1 MSSVDTKKDAQACT
15 MDYLLPTGVQ
25 DSASSQKNN
34 IEITHDNNSI
44 PQGID
49 VYNYFPEENNL
60 RIIRLRGYANG
71 NRKYDEAKW
80 SIDKAYTSSEF
91 GQKTKEELLAW
102 EKSLGWLGLVIP
114 HGYEVIDV
122 DDNQEGKLIYNIL
135 HAEGLEFHAIKTP
148 NGYQFIFKA
157 NQISEGQAADCLT
170 LAGFEVDYRL
180 PMKGYIVLPRGNTE
194 DREWIHIA
202 NSELSTTPYY
212 FKRLKHAKERPFTL
226 PISEGGRNDTL
237 FKHLCRLV
245 EFNVNKDEIER
256 VAHFMNKYLITPSMD
271 DREVHKTLSSAL
283 KNKPSGNTY
292 NQNEERS
299 VSTNMTD
306 SSGGEKIN
314 YKATARMFSEQNE
327 IINNDNVFFYFNQNT
342 GIWRDNAD
350 RYFKRQI
357 SDFLGDK
364 ATPKRASDIFNMMK
378 IDTYE
383 DDSSIT
389 YQDMNKNPKA
399 VVFNNGTYYVDKGE
413 FAPKFEPKE
422 YNTVKID
429 ANFNEDIFN
438 NNPVPTA
445 TMEFLGNV
453 LDPQEVTF
461 VFEWIGYC
469 MIKGYD
475 IQKFVFLY
483 GDGDNG
489 KSTLI
494 NLISLILGQNNVSS
508 VSLNSL
514 QNERF
519 SRVQLYNKLF
529 NSVADI
535 SDDFYSSSDFIKA
548 LTGDDSIMVEYKGRD
563 GFMMRNFAKL
573 MFSCNKLPSFKD
585 NTNGLNR
592 RVIILP
598 MTKVPKEKRKI
609 ESFFNEEER
618 ERCIIYSL
626 LSIQQV
632 YENGKQFT
640 ISERMQKMQDDWT
653 EENDNVALFLKDCC
667 EFGTQYKTK
676 AQDFYTE
683 YKNYCFDNNYKA
695 LGKKN
700 WKERMIN
707 NGICPIR
714 TKESTFY
721 MGAKFVGEH

>member
-1 MSSVDTKKDAQACT
+1 MITNIV
-15 MDYLLPTGVQ
+15 
-25 DSASSQKNN
+25 SQNV
-34 IEITHDNNSI
+34 
-44 PQGID
+44 D
-49 VYNYFPEENNL
+49 VYNIFPEENENAL
-60 RIIRLRGYANG
+60 RVIRLRGYANG

-91 GQKTKEELLAW
+91 EQKSKEELLTW
-102 EKSLGWLGLVIP
+102 EKSSGWLGLVIP
-114 HGYEVIDV
+114 RGYEVIDV

-135 HAEGLEFHAIKTP
+135 HAEGLSFHGIKTP

-194 DREWIHIA
+194 DREWIHIE
-202 NSELSTTPYY
+202 NSELSTTPYF
-212 FKRLKHAKERPFTL
+212 FKRLKHIKERPFSL
-226 PISEGGRNDTL
+226 PISEGSRNDTL

-245 EFNVNKDEIER
+245 EFNVNKDEIEQ
-256 VAHFMNKYLITPSMD
+256 VAYFMNKYLITPSMD
-271 DREVHKTLSSAL
+271 DREVRKTLNSAL

-292 NQNEERS
+292 NQHEERS
-299 VSTNMTD
+299 ESIKLADN
-306 SSGGEKIN
+306 SGEEKLN
-314 YKATARMFSEQNE
+314 YKGIARSFIEQNE
-327 IINNDNVFFYFNQNT
+327 IINNDNIFFYFNQKT

-350 RYFKRQI
+350 RYFKRKI

-364 ATPKRASDIFNMMK
+364 ATPKRVSDIFNMMK

-383 DDSSIT
+383 DDLSIT
-389 YQDMNKNPKA
+389 YQDMNKKPKA
-399 VVFNNGTYYVDKGE
+399 VVFNNGTFYVDKGK
-413 FAPKFEPKE
+413 FVSGFEPKE

-429 ANFNEDIFN
+429 ANFNEDAFH

-453 LDPQEVTF
+453 LDPQEVQF

-508 VSLNSL
+508 VSLRSL
-514 QNERF
+514 QTERF

-535 SDDFYSSSDFIKA
+535 SDDFYDSSDFIKA

-598 MTKVPKEKRKI
+598 MTRVPKEKRKI
-609 ESFFNEEER
+609 ESFFTEEER
-618 ERCIIYSL
+618 ERCLIYSL
-626 LSIQQV
+626 LAIQQV
-632 YENGKQFT
+632 YSNEKKFT
-640 ISERMQKMQDDWT
+640 ISERMQKMLEDWA

-667 EFGTQYKTK
+667 EMGSVYKTK
-676 AQDFYTE
+676 VRAMYEE
-683 YKNYCFDNNYKA
+683 YKDYCRDNNYKP
-695 LGKKN
+695 LSSKN
-700 WKERMIN
+700 FKERMGK
-707 NGICPIR
+707 NGIVSTR
-714 TKESTFY
+714 RKEGNVYLEVRFI
-721 MGAKFVGEH
+721 GEY

>member
-1 MSSVDTKKDAQACT
+1 MISDIVSQSVD
-15 MDYLLPTGVQ
+15 
-25 DSASSQKNN
+25 
-34 IEITHDNNSI
+34 
-44 PQGID
+44 
-49 VYNYFPEENNL
+49 VYDIFPKENANAL
-60 RIIRLRGYANG
+60 RVIRLRGYANG

-91 GQKTKEELLAW
+91 EQKSKEELSTW

-114 HGYEVIDV
+114 YGYEVIDV

-135 HAEGLEFHAIKTP
+135 RAEGLSFHGIKTP

-194 DREWIHIA
+194 KREWIHIA
-202 NSELSTTPYY
+202 DNELSVTPYY
-212 FKRLKHAKERPFTL
+212 FKRLKHAKERPFNL
-226 PISEGGRNDTL
+226 PIGAGSRNDTL

-245 EFNVNKDEIER
+245 EFNISKDEIEK
-256 VAHFMNKYLITPSMD
+256 VARFMNKYLITPSMD
-271 DREVHKTLSSAL
+271 DREVHKTLNSAF

-292 NQNEERS
+292 NQHEERS
-299 VSTNMTD
+299 ELISAANN
-306 SSGGEKIN
+306 SSEEKLN
-314 YKATARMFSEQNE
+314 YKGIARSFIEQNE
-327 IINNDNVFFYFNQNT
+327 IINNDNVFFYFNQKT

-350 RYFKRQI
+350 RYFKRKV

-364 ATPKRASDIFNMMK
+364 ATPKRVSDIFNMMK

-383 DDSSIT
+383 DDLSIT

-399 VVFNNGTYYVDKGE
+399 VVFNNGTFYVDKGV
-413 FAPKFEPKE
+413 FVPSFEPKE

-429 ANFNEDIFN
+429 ANFNEDTFR
-438 NNPVPTA
+438 NNPVPTE

-453 LDPQEVTF
+453 LDPQEIQF

-508 VSLNSL
+508 VSLRSL
-514 QNERF
+514 QTERF

-535 SDDFYSSSDFIKA
+535 SDDFYDSSDFIKA

-598 MTKVPKEKRKI
+598 MTRVPKEKRKI
-609 ESFFNEEER
+609 ESFFTEAER
-618 ERCIIYSL
+618 ERCLIYSL
-626 LSIQQV
+626 LAIQQV
-632 YENGKQFT
+632 YSNGKQFT
-640 ISERMQKMQDDWT
+640 ISERMKKMLEDWA

-667 EFGTQYKTK
+667 EIGSAYKTK
-676 AQDFYTE
+676 VRAMYEE
-683 YKNYCFDNNYKA
+683 YKDYCRDNNYKP
-695 LGKKN
+695 LSSKN
-700 WKERMIN
+700 FKERMAK
-707 NGICPIR
+707 NGIVSTR
-714 TKESTFY
+714 RKEGNVYLEVRFI
-721 MGAKFVGEH
+721 GEY